1 MFYKLIADGLVV
13 LHLAFI
19 TFVVLG
25 GFLLFK
31 WRWLVFIHI
40 PAFIWGA
47 LIEFYHWGCPLTPLE
62 NSLRVLAGD
71 EGYQGG
77 FIEHYL
83 IPIIYP
89 SGLTPMLQIA
99 LGMFVLAINLVIY
112 GFLIWKLKKNNNN
125 NRL

>member
-1 MFYKLIADGLVV
+1 MFYKLIADSLVV
-13 LHLAFI
+13 LHLAFTI
-19 TFVVLG
+19 FVVLG
-25 GFLLFK
+25 GFLVIK
-31 WRWLVFIHI
+31 WRRLIFLHF
-40 PAFIWGA
+40 PAFVWGA
-47 LIEFYHWGCPLTPLE
+47 LIEFYQWGCPLTPLE
-62 NSLRVLAGD
+62 NRFRIMAGD

-89 SGLTPMLQIA
+89 SGLTPLLQIA

-125 NRL
+125 RL